1 MNLRL
6 ILLIALGALLLGIDT
21 ADAQGT
27 SRSTFTKLMDV
38 QELWAEEN
46 YDEALGILQKLA
58 AENRDSS
65 YDHAVTQQYIAHTAM
80 LADRME
86 MIRPALETA
95 LSMPELEEK
104 LESELKLFY
113 GQVLLGDEEFDR
125 ARDMLEAW
133 YAYFTQDP
141 DRIPQPAQV
150 FSLAYANYMT
160 GNLPRAE
167 VLLADAISTAT
178 TVNNTWYRVY
188 YQVLFEQKKF
198 AEAEVVIY
206 GLVTRDPN
214 NETYWRMLTNH
225 FLQIEE
231 SHTALATMAIAEL
244 QGLLDDPKD
253 RERLAAM
260 YGYLEIPEKAVRIL
274 EAAVTNEQVEADAKI
289 LKRLGD
295 LWLLARDRERALDYL
310 TRSAAASPD
319 GKTYELVGSLLFE
332 DEQWEKAREAYL
344 QALELGGLE
353 EPERVHLLAG
363 MSAFRAG
370 DNKAARESFNEARK
384 SDEHRS
390 QALAML
396 RQLNES

>member
-6 ILLIALGALLLGIDT
+6 VLLIVLGVLLLGTDN

-38 QELWAEEN
+38 QELWGEEN
-46 YDEALGILQKLA
+46 YDEALSILRKLA
-58 AENRDSS
+58 VDNRDNS

-86 MIRPALETA
+86 QIRPALETA
-95 LSMPELEEK
+95 LSLPDLEEK

-113 GQVLLGDEEFDR
+113 GQVLLGDEEFEQ
-125 ARDMLEAW
+125 ARNLLEAW
-133 YAYFTQDP
+133 YAFFTRDP

-167 VLLADAISTAT
+167 VLLADAVAKAT
-178 TVNNTWYRVY
+178 TINNTWYRVY
-188 YQVLFEQKKF
+188 YQVLFEQKKY

-214 NETYWRMLTNH
+214 NETFWRMLTNH

-253 RERLAAM
+253 RERLSAM

-274 EAAVTNEQVEADAKI
+274 EAAVANEQVEADAKT
-289 LKRLGD
+289 LRRLGD
-295 LWLLARDRERALDYL
+295 LWLLARDRERALGYL

-319 GKTYELVGSLLFE
+319 GKTFELVGSLLFE
-332 DEQWEKAREAYL
+332 DEQWEDARAAYL
-344 QALELGGLE
+344 EALELGGLD

-370 DNKAARESFNEARK
+370 DNQAARESFNEARK